1 MPLDANQNI
10 MKYLNKDDQYKLKN
24 EANQLNM
31 RDNRVRNMKKL
42 ALTCKEYRDMVAYF
56 LRSDVGERSEQLLNE
71 WASKERS
78 RLKKTQKK
86 KLKKERSD
94 KKTKSKSP
102 SRTRGRRTPKSI

>member
-1 MPLDANQNI
+1 

-42 ALTCKEYRDMVAYF
+42 ELTNREYRDMVAYF
-56 LRSDVGERSEQLLNE
+56 LRSDVGERNEELLNE
-71 WASKERS
+71 WASTERS

-94 KKTKSKSP
+94 KKRKSKSP
-102 SRTRGRRTPKSI
+102 SRTRGRTPKSI